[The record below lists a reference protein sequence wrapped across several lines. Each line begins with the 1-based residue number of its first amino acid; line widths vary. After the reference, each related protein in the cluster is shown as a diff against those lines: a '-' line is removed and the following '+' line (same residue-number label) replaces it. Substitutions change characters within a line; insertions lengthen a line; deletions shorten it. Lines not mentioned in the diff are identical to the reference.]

1 MKRQIEKK
9 RIALY
14 AGLIGL
20 LVFLYFFGFLRPLE
34 NLLTKAINPIQSG
47 FYSIG
52 SEIRVRYDER
62 ASKGDLLEK
71 IKELE
76 NELNELTKK
85 NIDLKILRQ
94 ENEIL
99 REHLRFSIVNES
111 EYVMAEV
118 ISRGDGLNMNDRT
131 EIIVLNKGSRDGIYP
146 GLSVVDSSG
155 VLVGKVEDVKDNI
168 SKVLL
173 LNNKKCKITAS
184 IQGAEGDIHGVVEGE
199 LGLTTRM
206 NFIPQS
212 SLVESGDIVIT
223 SGLEESIPRGLI
235 VGRVVESEK
244 ENNELWQSAIIESS
258 IDLNDLV
265 IVSVL
270 VP

>member
-1 MKRQIEKK
+1 MKKQIEKK
-9 RIALY
+9 RIAFY
-14 AGLIGL
+14 GGFIGL

-34 NLLTKAINPIQSG
+34 NLLTKIINPIQGG
-47 FYSIG
+47 FYSIS
-52 SEIRVRYDER
+52 SEIRVRYDEQT
-62 ASKGDLLEK
+62 SKGDLLGK
-71 IKELE
+71 IKKLE
-76 NELNELTKK
+76 DEVNELTKK

-99 REHLRFSIVNES
+99 REHLRFSIINER
-111 EYVMAEV
+111 EYVMADV

-131 EIIVLNKGSRDGIYP
+131 EIIVLNKGTKDGIYP
-146 GLSVVDSSG
+146 GLSVVDGSG
-155 VLVGKVEDVKDNI
+155 VLVGKIEEVKDNI

-173 LNNKKCKITAS
+173 MNNKNCKITAS
-184 IQGAEGDIHGVVEGE
+184 IQGEEGDIHGVIEGE

-212 SLVESGDIVIT
+212 SLVRIDDVVIT
-223 SGLEESIPRGLI
+223 SGLEEFIPRGLI
-235 VGRVVESEK
+235 IGKVAEVKK
-244 ENNELWQSAIIESS
+244 ENNELWQSATIESS

-270 VP
+270 IP